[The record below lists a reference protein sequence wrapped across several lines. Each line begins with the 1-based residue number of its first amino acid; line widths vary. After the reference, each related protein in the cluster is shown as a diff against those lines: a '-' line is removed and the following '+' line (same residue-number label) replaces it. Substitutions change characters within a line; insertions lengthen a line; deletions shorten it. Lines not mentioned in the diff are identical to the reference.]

1 MKNKKIVQKAGSRF
15 LAMMLSVAMVVPG
28 TAFSGTG
35 LSNAIEVSA
44 ATINIKEDFN
54 DGTYEGYL
62 RTDSTEQQLSI
73 VDGGRSGKAL
83 QVSNRT
89 QSWHTYAYNVSAYA
103 GATANISVFMKTEDE
118 QIVCEVTGTGSDS
131 KDYYNWL
138 LNTDVKEGEWTA
150 LHGTV
155 TIPEGAKEL
164 YFSTGSGTADYLID
178 DVNIEIVE
186 AESSEGAV
194 SKDYTFDKLTQAA
207 VEEDTGAT
215 AAIGEDGKLSVTMTR
230 QYGQVFFRLPEE
242 LDGMIITGIS
252 LNVVGGS
259 TPAGLSPK
267 LLSEADFNTE
277 QRNGDVGVAYGNNT
291 LNATSDDLGKT
302 ARYVGIMTTSEATP
316 ATPITMKF
324 DSITINAKSAERVI
338 DAKKDIMAGFNGNF
352 ENTGYWNDVKWRD
365 ETKED
370 SLIAYCS
377 YSEKDPAPKKTLG
390 SKYMRAS
397 SISANTVSPNELE
410 DEAVVPTVQMNYKTG
425 ITADKAYEFT
435 YYARIADAAKVST
448 PKVSMSVLVH
458 DSDYKNQ
465 ESAQITYDE
474 SYELTDAW
482 QKVSGTMVIAENANE
497 LPESQIRFE
506 GSVGITFDIDNL
518 QIAEMRIPKVDMTI
532 PDLHEEVQKTGNGVE
547 YMGVALPV
555 SSLDNENTM
564 KLVEKHF
571 NSVTCENEMKP
582 ESILGSGEP
591 GVSTLDELESK
602 LNFESADKVA
612 QYFADYNEKN
622 PSEPIKMRGHVFVW
636 HSQTPTWWFR
646 EGFKSDGEYVSK
658 EKMNDR
664 IKWYIKTVGEH
675 FDNKFPE
682 LIYAWDVVNEQAS
695 DAGGIRMG
703 TDWAAIY
710 GGSTEYI
717 RKAFEYADQYLADD
731 TILFYNDYN
740 DCDPVKAETIRGF
753 LKEIRE
759 VLNKGGKGRKLGVG
773 MQGHYDMLT
782 PTYETIETAT
792 RKYAE
797 IADVVHI
804 TELDIKSSVGFDG
817 KDLETEF
824 TKEGHRYKDI
834 YEIVR
839 KINEE
844 HKNNPDSL
852 KGYVQN
858 ITIWGTHDP
867 VSWLKTS
874 NSVGGSADGKTPQY
888 PLLFDDYYG
897 AKPAYWAFVNASQLE
912 PLVRDVN
919 AMQTDKFEYAN
930 AIRFAAGTDDVI
942 IRPIWNADKLKVQ
955 VVVNDEKTAGSEIIL
970 YVDPANSK
978 GDKTKDF
985 VRESATGEKL
995 KDVDGGYKAEFEVP
1009 MTLNPL
1015 DKVSFDVVVKK
1026 DGNTYSYND
1035 TTNNQENSSKYYA
1048 VLSMKPFMAITK
1060 GSAIIDGDIAEW
1072 KDIPA
1077 SKLEVKSGSAL
1088 TTTAETKVSWDADNL
1103 YVMVDVTDDALDD
1116 TASDAYQQDSTE
1128 IFIDELNEKSGSF
1141 DDNDKQYRVSY
1152 KNLQTFNGTSCK
1164 AENIVSATKE
1174 KEDGK
1179 GYYIE
1184 TAIKWTALS
1193 PEAGKLIGLD
1203 VQINDAKDGS
1213 RRGTLNWYD
1222 ASGNGYQ
1229 NPSVYGTAVL
1239 VDGVITNQ
1247 DAVDAV
1253 NDLIKALGAD
1263 YTAKNKELLKEI
1275 DQKYAALSFADR
1287 AGVSGYLAAK
1297 KAFAAAEA
1305 GANNKAA
1312 SDVKELINAIG
1323 KVELAENSK
1332 ALIDAARKAYDA
1344 LTEDQKK
1351 LILAEELKVLTDA
1364 EEAYDALDAAAKAEA
1379 EKKAKEDAAKADAVK
1394 KAIAAIGKVD
1404 ASEDSKAKV
1413 EAARKAY
1420 AALTED
1426 QKKLVEA
1433 SQLKLLTE
1441 AEAAYQQAVEESK
1454 KTTEETK
1461 PEDATKYV
1469 AKFSAKSTSIQK
1481 RKSST
1486 NLAKDIAITAG
1497 DKIVKWETSN
1507 KKVVTVTNKGK
1518 ITGKKVGKATITVTT
1533 DKGAK
1538 ASITV
1543 YVKAKKVATKKVT
1556 VKNAKTDRVV
1566 KKVTLKKGKKLTL
1579 KVVTNPIT
1587 TPDKV
1592 TFKSSKKSVAAVTNK
1607 GVIKAKKKGKATITV
1622 KSGKKTVKVQITV
1635 K

>member
-1 MKNKKIVQKAGSRF
+1 MKNKKIVQKAGSKF

-28 TAFSGTG
+28 TAFVPAEYSG
-35 LSNAIEVSA
+35 AIEALA
-44 ATINIKEDFN
+44 ATIDIAEDFESG
-54 DGTYEGYL
+54 DPKGYVRGSGTLAVVEEGHA
-62 RTDSTEQQLSI
+62 
-73 VDGGRSGKAL
+73 GKAL
-83 QVSNRT
+83 QLSGRT
-89 QSWHTYAYNVSAYA
+89 QKWHTYAYDVSAYA
-103 GATANISVFMKTEDE
+103 GATANISVFMKTEDP

-138 LNTDVKEGEWTA
+138 LNTNVKGGEWTA
-150 LHGTV
+150 LSGTV

-164 YFSTGSGTADYLID
+164 YFSTGEGTGDYLID

-186 AESSEGAV
+186 AEASEGAV
-194 SKDYTFDKLTQAA
+194 SKDYTFDKLTLAA
-207 VEEDTGAT
+207 ADDEETGAT

-230 QYGQVFFRLPEE
+230 QYGQVFFHLPEE
-242 LDGMIITGIS
+242 LAGMIITGIR
-252 LNVVGGS
+252 LNVAEGS
-259 TPAGLSPK
+259 SQAGLSPK
-267 LLSEADFNTE
+267 LLSEADFNTD
-277 QRNGDVGVAYGNNT
+277 QRNGDVGVAYGSNT

-316 ATPITMKF
+316 ITMML
-324 DSITINAKSAERVI
+324 DSITINAKSTERVI

-397 SISANTVSPNELE
+397 SVSANTVSPNTVSPNGLE
-410 DEAVVPTVQMNYKTG
+410 GEAVVPTVQMNYKTG

-506 GSVGITFDIDNL
+506 GSAGITFDIDNL

-591 GVSTLDELESK
+591 GVKKLEDLK

-612 QYFADYNEKN
+612 QHFWDYNEKN
-622 PSEPIKMRGHVFVW
+622 PSKPIKMRGHVFVW

-646 EGFKSDGEYVSK
+646 EDFKSDGAYVSK
-658 EKMNDR
+658 EEMNKR
-664 IKWYIKTVGEH
+664 IDWYIKTVGEH
-675 FDNKFPE
+675 FDDKFPG

-717 RKAFEYADQYLADD
+717 LQAFKSADQYLAKD

-740 DCDPVKAETIRGF
+740 DCDPVKAATICGF
-753 LKEIRE
+753 LKEIRG
-759 VLNKGGKGRKLGVG
+759 VLKEGRKLGAG
-773 MQGHYDMLT
+773 MQGHHDMLT

-839 KINEE
+839 KINAE
-844 HKNNPDSL
+844 HKSDPKSL

-897 AKPAYWAFVNASQLE
+897 AKPAYWAFVDASQLE

-919 AMQTDKFEYAN
+919 AMQTDEFEYAN

-942 IRPIWNADKLKVQ
+942 IRPIWNAKQLKVQ
-955 VVVNDEKTAGSEIIL
+955 VVVKSKKTADSEIIL

-978 GDKTKDF
+978 GDKTDGF
-985 VRESATGEKL
+985 VRESATGENL
-995 KDVDGGYKAEFEVP
+995 KAIDGGYKAEFEVP

-1048 VLSMKPFMAITK
+1048 VLSMKPFMVITK

-1103 YVMVDVTDDALDD
+1103 YVMLDVTDDALDD

-1152 KNLQTFNGTSCK
+1152 KNRQTFNGTSCK

-1213 RRGTLNWYD
+1213 RLGTLNWYD

-1239 VDGVITNQ
+1239 ADGVITNQ

-1253 NDLIKALGAD
+1253 
-1263 YTAKNKELLKEI
+1263 
-1275 DQKYAALSFADR
+1275 
-1287 AGVSGYLAAK
+1287 
-1297 KAFAAAEA
+1297 
-1305 GANNKAA
+1305 
-1312 SDVKELINAIG
+1312 KELINAIG
-1323 KVELAENSK
+1323 KVELVENSK

-1364 EEAYDALDAAAKAEA
+1364 EATYDALDAAAKAEA

-1426 QKKLVEA
+1426 QKKLVDA

-1454 KTTEETK
+1454 KTTGETK

-1543 YVKAKKVATKKVT
+1543 YVKAKKVATTKVT

-1592 TFKSSKKSVAAVTNK
+1592 TFKSSKKSVATVTNK
-1607 GVIKAKKKGKATITV
+1607 GVITAKKKGKATITV
-1622 KSGKKTVKVQITV
+1622 KSGKKTAKVQITV

>member
-1 MKNKKIVQKAGSRF
+1 MKNKKIVQKAGSKF

-28 TAFSGTG
+28 TAFVPAEYSG
-35 LSNAIEVSA
+35 AIEALA
-44 ATINIKEDFN
+44 ATIDIAEDFESG
-54 DGTYEGYL
+54 DPKGYVRGSGTLAVVEEGHA
-62 RTDSTEQQLSI
+62 
-73 VDGGRSGKAL
+73 GKAL
-83 QVSNRT
+83 QLSGRT
-89 QSWHTYAYNVSAYA
+89 QKWHTYAYDVSAYA
-103 GATANISVFMKTEDE
+103 GATANISVFMKTEDP

-138 LNTDVKEGEWTA
+138 LNTNVKGGEWTA
-150 LHGTV
+150 LSGTV

-164 YFSTGSGTADYLID
+164 YFSTGEGTGDYLID

-186 AESSEGAV
+186 AEASEGAV
-194 SKDYTFDKLTQAA
+194 SKDYTFDKLTLAA
-207 VEEDTGAT
+207 ADDEETGAT

-230 QYGQVFFRLPEE
+230 QYGQVFFHLPEE
-242 LDGMIITGIS
+242 LAGMIITGIR
-252 LNVVGGS
+252 LNVAEGS
-259 TPAGLSPK
+259 SQAGLSPK
-267 LLSEADFNTE
+267 LLSEADFNTD
-277 QRNGDVGVAYGNNT
+277 QRNGDVGVAYGSNT

-316 ATPITMKF
+316 ATPITMMF

-352 ENTGYWNDVKWRD
+352 ENTGYWNDGEWRD
-365 ETKED
+365 ETKEN

-397 SISANTVSPNELE
+397 SVSANTVSPNELK

-425 ITADKAYEFT
+425 ITADKAYEFS
-435 YYARIADAAKVST
+435 YWVRISNKAEVADPAVDFKVTVHNTKEDYSWTDTTDAAIKYDDT
-448 PKVSMSVLVH
+448 YTL
-458 DSDYKNQ
+458 SD
-465 ESAQITYDE
+465 T
-474 SYELTDAW
+474 W
-482 QKVSGTMVIAENANE
+482 QKVSGTMVIAETQN
-497 LPESQIRFE
+497 PTTESGISFT
-506 GSVGITFDIDNL
+506 GTPGITFDIDNL

-591 GVSTLDELESK
+591 GVKKLEDLK

-612 QYFADYNEKN
+612 QHFWDYNEKN
-622 PSEPIKMRGHVFVW
+622 PSKPIKMRGHVFVW

-646 EGFKSDGEYVSK
+646 EDFKSDGAYVSK
-658 EKMNDR
+658 EEMNKR
-664 IKWYIKTVGEH
+664 IDWYIKTVGEH
-675 FDNKFPE
+675 FDDKFPG

-717 RKAFEYADQYLADD
+717 LQAFKSADQYLAKD

-740 DCDPVKAETIRGF
+740 DCDPVKAATICGF
-753 LKEIRE
+753 LKEIRG
-759 VLNKGGKGRKLGVG
+759 VLKEGRKLGAG
-773 MQGHYDMLT
+773 MQGHHDMLT

-839 KINEE
+839 KINAE
-844 HKNNPDSL
+844 HKSDPKSL

-897 AKPAYWAFVNASQLE
+897 AKPAYWAFVDALQLE
-912 PLVRDVN
+912 PLVHDVN
-919 AMQTDKFEYAN
+919 AMQTDEFEYAN

-955 VVVNDEKTAGSEIIL
+955 VVVKSKKTADSEIIL

-978 GDKTKDF
+978 GDKTDDF
-985 VRESATGEKL
+985 VRESATGENL
-995 KDVDGGYKAEFEVP
+995 KAVDGGYKAEFEVP

-1077 SKLEVKSGSAL
+1077 SKLEVKSSSAL

-1103 YVMVDVTDDALDD
+1103 YVMLDVTDDALDD

-1152 KNLQTFNGTSCK
+1152 KNRQTFNGTSCK

-1213 RRGTLNWYD
+1213 RLGTLNWYD

-1239 VDGVITNQ
+1239 ADGVITNQ

-1253 NDLIKALGAD
+1253 
-1263 YTAKNKELLKEI
+1263 
-1275 DQKYAALSFADR
+1275 
-1287 AGVSGYLAAK
+1287 
-1297 KAFAAAEA
+1297 
-1305 GANNKAA
+1305 
-1312 SDVKELINAIG
+1312 KELINAIG
-1323 KVELAENSK
+1323 KVELVENSK

-1364 EEAYDALDAAAKAEA
+1364 EATYDALDAAAKAEA

-1454 KTTEETK
+1454 KPTEETK
-1461 PEDATKYV
+1461 LEDATKYV

-1543 YVKAKKVATKKVT
+1543 YVKAKKVATTKVT

-1592 TFKSSKKSVAAVTNK
+1592 TFKSSKKSVATVTNK
-1607 GVIKAKKKGKATITV
+1607 GVITAKKKGKATITV
-1622 KSGKKTVKVQITV
+1622 KSGKKTAKVQITV

>member
-1 MKNKKIVQKAGSRF
+1 MKNKKIVQKAGSKF

-83 QVSNRT
+83 QVSKRGQN
-89 QSWHTYAYNVSAYA
+89 WHTYAYNVSAYA
-103 GATANISVFMKTEDE
+103 GATANISVFMKTEDP

-138 LNTDVKEGEWTA
+138 LNTNVKGGEWTA
-150 LHGTV
+150 LSGTV

-164 YFSTGSGTADYLID
+164 YFSTGEGTGDYLID

-186 AESSEGAV
+186 AEASEGAV
-194 SKDYTFDKLTQAA
+194 SKDYTFDKLTLAA
-207 VEEDTGAT
+207 ADDEETGAT

-230 QYGQVFFRLPEE
+230 QYGQVFFHLPEE
-242 LDGMIITGIS
+242 LAGMIITGIR
-252 LNVVGGS
+252 LNVAEGS
-259 TPAGLSPK
+259 SQAGLSPK
-267 LLSEADFNTE
+267 LLSEADFNTD
-277 QRNGDVGVAYGNNT
+277 QRNGDVGVAYGSNT

-316 ATPITMKF
+316 ATPITMMF

-352 ENTGYWNDVKWRD
+352 ENTGYWNDGEWRD
-365 ETKED
+365 ETKEN

-397 SISANTVSPNELE
+397 SVSANTVSPNELK

-425 ITADKAYEFT
+425 ITADKAYEFS
-435 YYARIADAAKVST
+435 YWVRISNKAEVADPAVDFKVTVHNTKEDYSWTDTTDAAIKYDDT
-448 PKVSMSVLVH
+448 YTL
-458 DSDYKNQ
+458 SD
-465 ESAQITYDE
+465 T
-474 SYELTDAW
+474 W
-482 QKVSGTMVIAENANE
+482 QKVSGTMVIAETQN
-497 LPESQIRFE
+497 PTTESGISFT
-506 GSVGITFDIDNL
+506 GTPGITFDIDNL

-591 GVSTLDELESK
+591 GVKKLEDLK

-612 QYFADYNEKN
+612 QHFWDYNEKN
-622 PSEPIKMRGHVFVW
+622 PSKPIKMRGHVFVW

-646 EGFKSDGEYVSK
+646 EDFKSDGAYVSK
-658 EKMNDR
+658 EEMNKR
-664 IKWYIKTVGEH
+664 IDWYIKTVGEH
-675 FDNKFPE
+675 FDDKFPG

-717 RKAFEYADQYLADD
+717 LRAFEAADQYLAKD

-740 DCDPVKAETIRGF
+740 DCDPVKAATICGF
-753 LKEIRE
+753 LKEIRG
-759 VLNKGGKGRKLGVG
+759 VLKEGRKLGAG
-773 MQGHYDMLT
+773 MQGHHDMLT

-839 KINEE
+839 KINAE
-844 HKNNPDSL
+844 HKSDPKSL

-897 AKPAYWAFVNASQLE
+897 AKPAYWAFVDASQLE

-919 AMQTDKFEYAN
+919 AMQTDEFEYAN

-942 IRPIWNADKLKVQ
+942 IRPIWNAKQLKVQ
-955 VVVNDEKTAGSEIIL
+955 VVVKSKKTADSEIIL

-978 GDKTKDF
+978 GDKTDDF
-985 VRESATGEKL
+985 VRESATGENL
-995 KDVDGGYKAEFEVP
+995 KAIDGGYKAEFEVP

-1103 YVMVDVTDDALDD
+1103 YVMLDVTDDALDD

-1239 VDGVITNQ
+1239 ADGVITNQ

-1253 NDLIKALGAD
+1253 
-1263 YTAKNKELLKEI
+1263 
-1275 DQKYAALSFADR
+1275 
-1287 AGVSGYLAAK
+1287 
-1297 KAFAAAEA
+1297 
-1305 GANNKAA
+1305 
-1312 SDVKELINAIG
+1312 KELINAIG
-1323 KVELAENSK
+1323 KVELVENSK

-1364 EEAYDALDAAAKAEA
+1364 EATYDALDAAAKAEA
-1379 EKKAKEDAAKADAVK
+1379 EKKEKEDAAKADAVK

-1433 SQLKLLTE
+1433 IQLKLLTE

-1454 KTTEETK
+1454 KTTGETK

-1486 NLAKDIAITAG
+1486 SLAKDIAITAG

-1543 YVKAKKVATKKVT
+1543 YVKAKKVATTKVT

-1592 TFKSSKKSVAAVTNK
+1592 TFKSSKKSVATVTNK
-1607 GVIKAKKKGKATITV
+1607 GVITAKKKGKATITV
-1622 KSGKKTVKVQITV
+1622 KSGKKTAKVQITV

>member
-28 TAFSGTG
+28 TAFVPAEYSG
-35 LSNAIEVSA
+35 AIEALA
-44 ATINIKEDFN
+44 ATIDIAEDFESSEPKGYVRGS
-54 DGTYEGYL
+54 GTLTFVEEGHA
-62 RTDSTEQQLSI
+62 
-73 VDGGRSGKAL
+73 GKAL
-83 QVSNRT
+83 QLSGRT
-89 QSWHTYAYNVSAYA
+89 QNWHTYAYNVSAYA
-103 GATANISVFMKTEDE
+103 GATANISVFMKTEDT
-118 QIVCEVTGTGSDS
+118 QIVCEVTGTGSDG

-138 LNTDVKEGEWTA
+138 LNKNVTKGEWTE
-150 LHGTV
+150 LSGTV

-186 AESSEGAV
+186 AEASEGAV
-194 SKDYTFDKLTQAA
+194 SKDYTFDKLTLAA
-207 VEEDTGAT
+207 ADDEETGAT

-242 LDGMIITGIS
+242 LAGMIITGIR
-252 LNVVGGS
+252 LNVAEGS
-259 TPAGLSPK
+259 SQAGLSPK
-267 LLSEADFNTE
+267 LLSEADFNTD
-277 QRNGDVGVAYGNNT
+277 QRNGDVGVAYGSNT

-302 ARYVGIMTTSEATP
+302 ARYVGIMTTSD

-352 ENTGYWNDVKWRD
+352 ENTGYWNDGEWRD

-377 YSEKDPAPKKTLG
+377 YSEKNPAPKKTLG

-397 SISANTVSPNELE
+397 SVSANTVSPNGLE
-410 DEAVVPTVQMNYKTG
+410 EEAVVPTVQMNYKTG

-474 SYELTDAW
+474 NYELTDAW

-506 GSVGITFDIDNL
+506 GSAGITFDIDNL

-591 GVSTLDELESK
+591 GVSTLEELESK

-612 QYFADYNEKN
+612 QHFADYNEKN

-646 EGFKSDGEYVSK
+646 EDFKSDGAYVSK
-658 EKMNDR
+658 EEMNKR
-664 IKWYIKTVGEH
+664 IDWYIEKVGKH
-675 FDNKFPE
+675 FDTKFPG

-717 RKAFEYADQYLADD
+717 LQAFESADKYLAKD

-740 DCDPVKAETIRGF
+740 DCDPVKAETICGF
-753 LKEIRE
+753 LKEIRG
-759 VLNKGGKGRKLGVG
+759 VLKEGRKLGAG
-773 MQGHYDMLT
+773 MQGHHDMLT

-844 HKNNPDSL
+844 HKKGSL
-852 KGYVQN
+852 TGYVQN

-942 IRPIWNADKLKVQ
+942 IRPIWNANQLKVQ
-955 VVVNDEKTAGSEIIL
+955 VVVKSEKTADSEIIL

-985 VRESATGEKL
+985 VRENATGEEL
-995 KDVDGGYKAEFEVP
+995 KNVDGGYKAEFEVP
-1009 MTLNPL
+1009 MTMNPL

-1213 RRGTLNWYD
+1213 RLGTLNWYD

-1239 VDGVITNQ
+1239 ADGVITNQ

-1253 NDLIKALGAD
+1253 NELIKALGAD

-1297 KAFAAAEA
+1297 KTFAAAEA

-1454 KTTEETK
+1454 KTNEETK

-1592 TFKSSKKSVAAVTNK
+1592 TFKSSKKSVATVTNK

-1622 KSGKKTVKVQITV
+1622 KSGKKTAKVQITV

>member
-1 MKNKKIVQKAGSRF
+1 M
-15 LAMMLSVAMVVPG
+15 
-28 TAFSGTG
+28 
-35 LSNAIEVSA
+35 
-44 ATINIKEDFN
+44 
-54 DGTYEGYL
+54 
-62 RTDSTEQQLSI
+62 
-73 VDGGRSGKAL
+73 
-83 QVSNRT
+83 
-89 QSWHTYAYNVSAYA
+89 
-103 GATANISVFMKTEDE
+103 
-118 QIVCEVTGTGSDS
+118 
-131 KDYYNWL
+131 
-138 LNTDVKEGEWTA
+138 
-150 LHGTV
+150 
-155 TIPEGAKEL
+155 
-164 YFSTGSGTADYLID
+164 
-178 DVNIEIVE
+178 
-186 AESSEGAV
+186 
-194 SKDYTFDKLTQAA
+194 
-207 VEEDTGAT
+207 
-215 AAIGEDGKLSVTMTR
+215 
-230 QYGQVFFRLPEE
+230 
-242 LDGMIITGIS
+242 
-252 LNVVGGS
+252 
-259 TPAGLSPK
+259 
-267 LLSEADFNTE
+267 
-277 QRNGDVGVAYGNNT
+277 AYGSNT

-316 ATPITMKF
+316 ATPITMTF

-397 SISANTVSPNELE
+397 SVSANTVSPNTVSPNGLE
-410 DEAVVPTVQMNYKTG
+410 GEAVVPTVQMNYKTG

-506 GSVGITFDIDNL
+506 GSAGITFDIDNL

-591 GVSTLDELESK
+591 GVSTLEELESK

-612 QYFADYNEKN
+612 RHFAEYNKNN

-646 EGFKSDGEYVSK
+646 EDFKSDGAYVSK
-658 EKMNDR
+658 EEMNKR
-664 IKWYIKTVGEH
+664 IDWYIEKVGKH
-675 FDNKFPE
+675 FDTEFPG

-717 RKAFEYADQYLADD
+717 LQAFKSADQYLAKD

-740 DCDPVKAETIRGF
+740 DCDPVKAATICRF

-759 VLNKGGKGRKLGVG
+759 VLTEGRKLGAG
-773 MQGHYDMLT
+773 MQGHHDMLT

-844 HKNNPDSL
+844 HKKGSL

-942 IRPIWNADKLKVQ
+942 IRPIWNANELKVQ
-955 VVVNDEKTAGSEIIL
+955 VVVKSNKKPADSEIIL

-978 GDKTKDF
+978 GDKTGDF
-985 VRESATGEKL
+985 VRKNATGEEL

-1009 MTLNPL
+1009 MTMNPL

-1174 KEDGK
+1174 KEDEK

-1213 RRGTLNWYD
+1213 RLGTLNWYD

-1239 VDGVITNQ
+1239 ADGDIKNQ
-1247 DAVDAV
+1247 DAVNAV
-1253 NDLIKALGAD
+1253 NELIKALGAD
-1263 YTAKNKELLKEI
+1263 YTAENKELLKEI

-1297 KAFAAAEA
+1297 KTFAAAEA

-1454 KTTEETK
+1454 KTNEETK

-1497 DKIVKWETSN
+1497 DKIVKWKTSN

-1566 KKVTLKKGKKLTL
+1566 KKATLKKGKKLTL

-1592 TFKSSKKSVAAVTNK
+1592 TFKSSKKSVATVTNK
-1607 GVIKAKKKGKATITV
+1607 GVIKAKKKGKATIIV
-1622 KSGKKTVKVQITV
+1622 KSGKKTAKVQITV

>member
-54 DGTYEGYL
+54 DGTYEGHL

-83 QVSNRT
+83 QVSKRT
-89 QSWHTYAYNVSAYA
+89 QNWHTYAYNVSAYA
-103 GATANISVFMKTEDE
+103 GATANISVFMKTEDT
-118 QIVCEVTGTGSDS
+118 QIVCEVTGTGSDG

-138 LNTDVKEGEWTA
+138 LNKNVTKGEWTE
-150 LHGTV
+150 LSGTV
-155 TIPEGAKEL
+155 TMPEGAKEL

-186 AESSEGAV
+186 AEASEGAV
-194 SKDYTFDKLTQAA
+194 SKDYTFDKLTLAA
-207 VEEDTGAT
+207 ADDEETGAT

-242 LDGMIITGIS
+242 LAGMIITGIR
-252 LNVVGGS
+252 LNVAEGS
-259 TPAGLSPK
+259 SQAGLSPK
-267 LLSEADFNTE
+267 LLSEADFNTD
-277 QRNGDVGVAYGNNT
+277 QRNGDVGVAYGSNT

-302 ARYVGIMTTSEATP
+302 ARYVGIMTTSD

-352 ENTGYWNDVKWRD
+352 ENTGYWNDGEWRD

-397 SISANTVSPNELE
+397 SVSANTVSPNELE
-410 DEAVVPTVQMNYKTG
+410 DEAVVPTVQMNYETG

-482 QKVSGTMVIAENANE
+482 QKISGTMVIAENANE

-506 GSVGITFDIDNL
+506 GSAGITFDIDNL

-612 QYFADYNEKN
+612 QHFADYNDKN

-646 EGFKSDGEYVSK
+646 EGFKSDGAYVSK
-658 EKMNDR
+658 EEMNKR
-664 IKWYIKTVGEH
+664 IDWYIEKVGKH
-675 FDNKFPE
+675 FDTKFPG

-717 RKAFEYADQYLADD
+717 LQAFKSADQHLAKD

-740 DCDPVKAETIRGF
+740 DCDPVKAATICRF
-753 LKEIRE
+753 LKEIRG
-759 VLNKGGKGRKLGVG
+759 VLTEGRKLGAG
-773 MQGHYDMLT
+773 MQGHHDMLT

-844 HKNNPDSL
+844 HKKGSL

-942 IRPIWNADKLKVQ
+942 IRPIWNANELKVQ
-955 VVVNDEKTAGSEIIL
+955 VVVKSKKTADSEIIL

-985 VRESATGEKL
+985 VRKNATGEEL
-995 KDVDGGYKAEFEVP
+995 KAVDGGYKAEFEVP
-1009 MTLNPL
+1009 MTMNPL

-1048 VLSMKPFMAITK
+1048 ILSMKPFMAITK

-1184 TAIKWTALS
+1184 AAIKWTALS
-1193 PEAGKLIGLD
+1193 PKAGKLIGLD

-1213 RRGTLNWYD
+1213 RLGTLNWYD

-1239 VDGVITNQ
+1239 ADGVITNQ
-1247 DAVDAV
+1247 DAVNKV
-1253 NDLIKALGAD
+1253 NELIKALGAD

-1297 KAFAAAEA
+1297 KTFAAAEA

-1441 AEAAYQQAVEESK
+1441 AEAAYQQAVKESK
-1454 KTTEETK
+1454 KPTGETK
-1461 PEDATKYV
+1461 PEDATKYI

-1543 YVKAKKVATKKVT
+1543 YVKAKKVATTKVT

-1566 KKVTLKKGKKLTL
+1566 KKATLKKGKKLTL

-1592 TFKSSKKSVAAVTNK
+1592 TFKSSKKSVVTVTNK
-1607 GVIKAKKKGKATITV
+1607 GVITAKKKGKATITV
-1622 KSGKKTVKVQITV
+1622 KSGKKTAKVQITV

>member
-1 MKNKKIVQKAGSRF
+1 MKNKKIVQKAGSKF

-83 QVSNRT
+83 QVSKRGQN
-89 QSWHTYAYNVSAYA
+89 WHTYAYNVSAYA
-103 GATANISVFMKTEDE
+103 GATANISVFMKTEDP
-118 QIVCEVTGTGSDS
+118 QIVCEATDGKV
-131 KDYYNWL
+131 YPWL
-138 LNTDVKEGEWTA
+138 LIKNVTPGEWTE
-150 LHGTV
+150 LSGTV

-164 YFSTGSGTADYLID
+164 YFSTGEGTGDYLID

-194 SKDYTFDKLTQAA
+194 SKKDYTFDKLTRAA
-207 VEEDTGAT
+207 ADEDTGAT
-215 AAIGEDGKLSVTMTR
+215 ATIGEDGKLSVTMTR

-242 LDGMIITGIS
+242 LDGMIITGIR
-252 LNVVGGS
+252 LNVAEGS
-259 TPAGLSPK
+259 SQAGLSPK

-277 QRNGDVGVAYGNNT
+277 QRNGDVGVAYGTNT

-352 ENTGYWNDVKWRD
+352 ENTGYWNDGEWRD
-365 ETKED
+365 ETKKD

-397 SISANTVSPNELE
+397 SVSANTVSPNELKG
-410 DEAVVPTVQMNYKTG
+410 EAVVPTVQMNYKTG
-425 ITADKAYEFT
+425 ITADKAYEFSYWVRISNKAEVADPAVDFKVTVHNTKEDNSWTDTTDAVIKYDDT
-435 YYARIADAAKVST
+435 YTLS
-448 PKVSMSVLVH
+448 
-458 DSDYKNQ
+458 
-465 ESAQITYDE
+465 
-474 SYELTDAW
+474 DAW
-482 QKVSGTMVIAENANE
+482 QKVSGTMVIAETQN
-497 LPESQIRFE
+497 PTTESGISFT
-506 GSVGITFDIDNL
+506 GTPGITFDIDNL
-518 QIAEMRIPKVDMTI
+518 QIAEMRIPKVDITI

-591 GVSTLDELESK
+591 GVSDLKELESK

-612 QYFADYNEKN
+612 QHFWDYNKNN
-622 PSEPIKMRGHVFVW
+622 PSKPPIKMRGHVFVW

-646 EGFKSDGEYVSK
+646 EDFKSDGAYVSK
-658 EKMNDR
+658 EEMNKR
-664 IKWYIKTVGEH
+664 IKWYIKEVGEH
-675 FDNKFPE
+675 FDKKFPG

-717 RKAFEYADQYLADD
+717 LKAFEYADQYLAKD

-740 DCDPVKAETIRGF
+740 DCDPVKAKTIRGF
-753 LKEIRE
+753 LKEIRG
-759 VLNKGGKGRKLGVG
+759 VLKEGRKLGVG

-792 RKYAE
+792 REYAK

-824 TKEGHRYKDI
+824 AKEGHRYKDI

-844 HKNNPDSL
+844 HKSDPDSL

-897 AKPAYWAFVNASQLE
+897 AKPAYWAFVDASQLE

-942 IRPIWNADKLKVQ
+942 IRPIWNANELKVQ
-955 VVVNDEKTAGSEIIL
+955 VVVKSKKTADSEIIL

-985 VRESATGEKL
+985 VRESATGENL
-995 KDVDGGYKAEFEVP
+995 KDVDGGYKAEFTVP
-1009 MTLNPL
+1009 MNMKPL

-1035 TTNNQENSSKYYA
+1035 MTNNQENSSKYYA

-1103 YVMVDVTDDALDD
+1103 YVMVDVTDDALDA

-1152 KNLQTFNGTSCK
+1152 KNLRTFNGTSCK
-1164 AENIVSATKE
+1164 AENIKSATKE

-1239 VDGVITNQ
+1239 ADGVITNQ

-1253 NDLIKALGAD
+1253 
-1263 YTAKNKELLKEI
+1263 
-1275 DQKYAALSFADR
+1275 
-1287 AGVSGYLAAK
+1287 
-1297 KAFAAAEA
+1297 
-1305 GANNKAA
+1305 
-1312 SDVKELINAIG
+1312 KELINAIG
-1323 KVELAENSK
+1323 KVELVENSK

-1364 EEAYDALDAAAKAEA
+1364 EATYDALDAAAKAEA

-1426 QKKLVEA
+1426 QKKLVDA

-1543 YVKAKKVATKKVT
+1543 YVKAKKVATTKVT

-1592 TFKSSKKSVAAVTNK
+1592 TFKSSKKSVATVTNK
-1607 GVIKAKKKGKATITV
+1607 GVITAKKKGKATITV
-1622 KSGKKTVKVQITV
+1622 KSGKKTAKVQITV

>member
-1 MKNKKIVQKAGSRF
+1 MKNKKIVQKAGSKF

-28 TAFSGTG
+28 TAFVPAEYSG
-35 LSNAIEVSA
+35 AIEALA
-44 ATINIKEDFN
+44 ATIDIAEDFESGEPKGYVRGS
-54 DGTYEGYL
+54 GTTLTVVEEGHA
-62 RTDSTEQQLSI
+62 
-73 VDGGRSGKAL
+73 GKAL
-83 QVSNRT
+83 QLSGRT
-89 QSWHTYAYNVSAYA
+89 QSWHTYAYDVSAYA
-103 GATANISVFMKTEDE
+103 GATANISVFMKTEDK
-118 QIVCEVTGTGSDS
+118 QIVCEVTDG

-138 LNTDVKEGEWTA
+138 LNTNVTAGEWTE
-150 LHGTV
+150 LSGTV

-164 YFSTGSGTADYLID
+164 YFSTGGGTGDYLID

-186 AESSEGAV
+186 AEASEGAV

-207 VEEDTGAT
+207 ADEKTGAT

-230 QYGQVFFRLPEE
+230 QYGQVFFRLPKE
-242 LDGMIITGIS
+242 LDGMIITGIK
-252 LNVVGGS
+252 LNVAEGS
-259 TPAGLSPK
+259 SQAGLSPK

-277 QRNGDVGVAYGNNT
+277 QRNGDVGVAYGTNT
-291 LNATSDDLGKT
+291 LNAKSDDLGKT
-302 ARYVGIMTTSEATP
+302 ARYVGIMTNSE

-338 DAKKDIMAGFNGNF
+338 DPKKDIMSGFNGNF
-352 ENTGYWNDVKWRD
+352 ETDNAWWSNESWGKENISYVEYTEEDKAPKSDCSNKFVRVSSVSDNSVSPNSTGSTPVVQMNGKTDITSDKGYEFSYWVRISNKAEVADPAVDFKVTVHN
-365 ETKED
+365 TKED
-370 SLIAYCS
+370 NSWTDTTDAVIKYDDT
-377 YSEKDPAPKKTLG
+377 YTL
-390 SKYMRAS
+390 S
-397 SISANTVSPNELE
+397 
-410 DEAVVPTVQMNYKTG
+410 
-425 ITADKAYEFT
+425 
-435 YYARIADAAKVST
+435 
-448 PKVSMSVLVH
+448 
-458 DSDYKNQ
+458 
-465 ESAQITYDE
+465 
-474 SYELTDAW
+474 DAW
-482 QKVSGTMVIAENANE
+482 QKVSGTMVIAETQN
-497 LPESQIRFE
+497 PTTESGISFT
-506 GSVGITFDIDNL
+506 GTPGITFDIDNL

-555 SSLDNENTM
+555 SSLDNKNTM

-591 GVSTLDELESK
+591 GVSDLKELESK

-612 QYFADYNEKN
+612 QHFWDYNKNN
-622 PSEPIKMRGHVFVW
+622 PSKPPIKMRGHVFVW

-646 EGFKSDGEYVSK
+646 ENFKSDGAYVSK
-658 EKMNDR
+658 EEMNKR
-664 IKWYIKTVGEH
+664 IKWYIKEVGEH
-675 FDNKFPE
+675 FDKKFPG

-717 RKAFEYADQYLADD
+717 LKAFEYADQYLAKD

-740 DCDPVKAETIRGF
+740 DCDPVKAKTIRGF
-753 LKEIRE
+753 LNEIRE

-792 RKYAE
+792 REYAK

-839 KINEE
+839 KINAE
-844 HKNNPDSL
+844 HKKGSL

-897 AKPAYWAFVNASQLE
+897 AKPAYWAFVKASQLE

-955 VVVNDEKTAGSEIIL
+955 VVVNAEKTADSEIIL

-978 GDKTKDF
+978 EDKTKDF
-985 VRESATGEKL
+985 VREIATGENL
-995 KDVDGGYKAEFEVP
+995 KAVDGGYKAEFEVP

-1026 DGNTYSYND
+1026 GGNTYSYND

-1077 SKLEVKSGSAL
+1077 SKLEVKSSSAL

-1103 YVMVDVTDDALDD
+1103 YVMLDVTDDALDD

-1141 DDNDKQYRVSY
+1141 DDNDKQYRISY
-1152 KNLQTFNGTSCK
+1152 KNLRTFNGTSCK

-1203 VQINDAKDGS
+1203 IQINDAKDGS
-1213 RRGTLNWYD
+1213 RLGTLNWYD

-1239 VDGVITNQ
+1239 ADGVITNQ

-1253 NDLIKALGAD
+1253 
-1263 YTAKNKELLKEI
+1263 
-1275 DQKYAALSFADR
+1275 
-1287 AGVSGYLAAK
+1287 
-1297 KAFAAAEA
+1297 
-1305 GANNKAA
+1305 
-1312 SDVKELINAIG
+1312 KELINAIG
-1323 KVELAENSK
+1323 KVELVENSK

-1364 EEAYDALDAAAKAEA
+1364 EATYDALDAAAKAEA

-1454 KTTEETK
+1454 KPTEETK

-1543 YVKAKKVATKKVT
+1543 YVKAKKVATTKVT

-1592 TFKSSKKSVAAVTNK
+1592 TFKSSKKSVATVTNK
-1607 GVIKAKKKGKATITV
+1607 GVITAKKKGKATITV
-1622 KSGKKTVKVQITV
+1622 KSGKKTAKVQITV

>member
-28 TAFSGTG
+28 TAFVPAEYSG
-35 LSNAIEVSA
+35 AIEALA
-44 ATINIKEDFN
+44 ATIDIAEDFESSEPKGYVRGS
-54 DGTYEGYL
+54 GTLTFVEEGHA
-62 RTDSTEQQLSI
+62 
-73 VDGGRSGKAL
+73 GKAL
-83 QVSNRT
+83 QLSGRT
-89 QSWHTYAYNVSAYA
+89 QNWHTYAYNVSAYA

-118 QIVCEVTGTGSDS
+118 QIVCEVTGTGSDG

-138 LNTDVKEGEWTA
+138 LNKNVTKGEWTE
-150 LHGTV
+150 LSGTV

-186 AESSEGAV
+186 AEASEGAV
-194 SKDYTFDKLTQAA
+194 SKDYTFDKLTLAA
-207 VEEDTGAT
+207 ADDEETGAT

-242 LDGMIITGIS
+242 LAGMIITGIR
-252 LNVVGGS
+252 LNVAEGS
-259 TPAGLSPK
+259 SQAGLSPK
-267 LLSEADFNTE
+267 LLSEADFNTD
-277 QRNGDVGVAYGNNT
+277 QRNGDVGVAYGSNT

-302 ARYVGIMTTSEATP
+302 ARYVGIMTTSD

-352 ENTGYWNDVKWRD
+352 ENTGYWNDGEWRD

-377 YSEKDPAPKKTLG
+377 YSEKNPAPKKTLG

-397 SISANTVSPNELE
+397 SVSANTVSPNGLE
-410 DEAVVPTVQMNYKTG
+410 EEAVVPTVQMNYKTG

-474 SYELTDAW
+474 NYELTDAW

-506 GSVGITFDIDNL
+506 GSAGITFDIDNL

-591 GVSTLDELESK
+591 GVSTLEELESK

-612 QYFADYNEKN
+612 QHFADYNEKN

-646 EGFKSDGEYVSK
+646 EDFKSDGAYVSK
-658 EKMNDR
+658 EEMNKR
-664 IKWYIKTVGEH
+664 IDWYIEKVGKH
-675 FDNKFPE
+675 FDTKFPG

-717 RKAFEYADQYLADD
+717 LQAFKSADQYLAKD

-740 DCDPVKAETIRGF
+740 DCDPVKAETICGF
-753 LKEIRE
+753 LKEIRG
-759 VLNKGGKGRKLGVG
+759 VLKEGRKLGAG
-773 MQGHYDMLT
+773 MQGHHDMLT

-844 HKNNPDSL
+844 HKKGSL
-852 KGYVQN
+852 TGYVQN

-942 IRPIWNADKLKVQ
+942 IRPIWNANQLKVQ
-955 VVVNDEKTAGSEIIL
+955 VVVKSEKTADSEIIL

-985 VRESATGEKL
+985 VRENATGEEL
-995 KDVDGGYKAEFEVP
+995 KNVDGGYKAEFEVP
-1009 MTLNPL
+1009 MTMNPL

-1213 RRGTLNWYD
+1213 RLGTLNWYD

-1239 VDGVITNQ
+1239 ADGVITNQ

-1253 NDLIKALGAD
+1253 NELIKALGAD

-1297 KAFAAAEA
+1297 KTFAAAEA

-1454 KTTEETK
+1454 KTNEETK

-1592 TFKSSKKSVAAVTNK
+1592 TFKSSKKSVATVTNK

-1622 KSGKKTVKVQITV
+1622 KSGKKTAKVQITV

>member
-1 MKNKKIVQKAGSRF
+1 MKNKKIVQKAGSKF

-83 QVSNRT
+83 QVSKRGQN
-89 QSWHTYAYNVSAYA
+89 WHTYAYNVSAYA
-103 GATANISVFMKTEDE
+103 GATANISVFMKTEDP

-138 LNTDVKEGEWTA
+138 LNTNVKGGEWTA
-150 LHGTV
+150 LSGTV

-164 YFSTGSGTADYLID
+164 YFSTGEGTGDYLID

-186 AESSEGAV
+186 AEASEGAV
-194 SKDYTFDKLTQAA
+194 SKDYTFDKLTLAA
-207 VEEDTGAT
+207 ADDEETGAT

-230 QYGQVFFRLPEE
+230 QYGQVFFHLPEE
-242 LDGMIITGIS
+242 LAGMIITGIR
-252 LNVVGGS
+252 LNVAEGS
-259 TPAGLSPK
+259 SQAGLSPK
-267 LLSEADFNTE
+267 LLSEADFNTD
-277 QRNGDVGVAYGNNT
+277 QRNGDVGVAYGSNT

-316 ATPITMKF
+316 ATPITMMF

-352 ENTGYWNDVKWRD
+352 ENTGYWNDGEWRD
-365 ETKED
+365 ETKEN

-397 SISANTVSPNELE
+397 SVSANTVSPNELK

-425 ITADKAYEFT
+425 ITADKAYEFS
-435 YYARIADAAKVST
+435 YWVRISNKAEVADPAVDFKVTVHNTKEDYSWTDTTDAAIKYDDT
-448 PKVSMSVLVH
+448 YTL
-458 DSDYKNQ
+458 SD
-465 ESAQITYDE
+465 T
-474 SYELTDAW
+474 W
-482 QKVSGTMVIAENANE
+482 QKVSGTMVIAETQN
-497 LPESQIRFE
+497 PTTESGISFT
-506 GSVGITFDIDNL
+506 GTPGITFDIDNL

-591 GVSTLDELESK
+591 GVKKLEDLK

-612 QYFADYNEKN
+612 QHFWDYNEKN
-622 PSEPIKMRGHVFVW
+622 PSKPIKMRGHVFVW

-646 EGFKSDGEYVSK
+646 EDFKSDGAYVSK
-658 EKMNDR
+658 EEMNKR
-664 IKWYIKTVGEH
+664 IDWYIKTVGEH
-675 FDNKFPE
+675 FDDKFPG

-717 RKAFEYADQYLADD
+717 LRAFEAADQYLAKD

-740 DCDPVKAETIRGF
+740 DCDPVKAATICGF
-753 LKEIRE
+753 LKEIRG
-759 VLNKGGKGRKLGVG
+759 VLKEGRKLGAG
-773 MQGHYDMLT
+773 MQGHHDMLT

-839 KINEE
+839 KINAE
-844 HKNNPDSL
+844 HKSDPKSL

-897 AKPAYWAFVNASQLE
+897 AKPAYWAFVDASQLE

-919 AMQTDKFEYAN
+919 AMQTDEFEYAN

-942 IRPIWNADKLKVQ
+942 IRPIWNAKQLKVQ
-955 VVVNDEKTAGSEIIL
+955 VVVKSKKTADSEIIL

-978 GDKTKDF
+978 GDKTDDF
-985 VRESATGEKL
+985 VRESATGENL
-995 KDVDGGYKAEFEVP
+995 KAIDGGYKAEFEVP

-1103 YVMVDVTDDALDD
+1103 YVMLDVTDDALDD

-1239 VDGVITNQ
+1239 ADGVITNQ

-1253 NDLIKALGAD
+1253 
-1263 YTAKNKELLKEI
+1263 
-1275 DQKYAALSFADR
+1275 
-1287 AGVSGYLAAK
+1287 
-1297 KAFAAAEA
+1297 
-1305 GANNKAA
+1305 
-1312 SDVKELINAIG
+1312 KELINAIG
-1323 KVELAENSK
+1323 KVELVENSK

-1364 EEAYDALDAAAKAEA
+1364 EATYDALDAAAKAEA
-1379 EKKAKEDAAKADAVK
+1379 EKKEKEDAAKADAVK

-1454 KTTEETK
+1454 KTTGETK

-1486 NLAKDIAITAG
+1486 SLAKDIAITAG

-1543 YVKAKKVATKKVT
+1543 YVKAKKVATTKVT

-1566 KKVTLKKGKKLTL
+1566 KKATLKKGKKLTL

-1592 TFKSSKKSVAAVTNK
+1592 TFKSSKKSVATVTNK
-1607 GVIKAKKKGKATITV
+1607 GVITAKKKGKATITV
-1622 KSGKKTVKVQITV
+1622 KSGKKTAKVQITV

>member
-1 MKNKKIVQKAGSRF
+1 MKNKKIVQKAGSKF

-62 RTDSTEQQLSI
+62 RTDSTDSTEQQLSI

-83 QVSNRT
+83 QVSKRGQN
-89 QSWHTYAYNVSAYA
+89 WHTYAYNVSAYA
-103 GATANISVFMKTEDE
+103 GATANISVFMKTEDK

-138 LNTDVKEGEWTA
+138 FNKNVTAGEWTE
-150 LHGTV
+150 LSGTV

-164 YFSTGSGTADYLID
+164 YFSTGEGTGDYLID

-194 SKDYTFDKLTQAA
+194 SKKDYTFDKLTRAA
-207 VEEDTGAT
+207 ADEDTGAT
-215 AAIGEDGKLSVTMTR
+215 AKIGEDGKLSVTMTR

-242 LDGMIITGIS
+242 LDGMIITGIR
-252 LNVVGGS
+252 LNVAEGS
-259 TPAGLSPK
+259 SQAGLSPK

-277 QRNGDVGVAYGNNT
+277 QRNGDVGVAYGTNT

-352 ENTGYWNDVKWRD
+352 ENTGYWNDGEWRD
-365 ETKED
+365 ETKKD

-397 SISANTVSPNELE
+397 SVSANTVSPNELKG
-410 DEAVVPTVQMNYKTG
+410 EAVVPTVQMNYKTG
-425 ITADKAYEFT
+425 ITADKAYEFSYWVRISNKAEVANPAVDFKVTVHNTKEDNSWTDTTDAVIKYDDT
-435 YYARIADAAKVST
+435 YTLS
-448 PKVSMSVLVH
+448 
-458 DSDYKNQ
+458 
-465 ESAQITYDE
+465 
-474 SYELTDAW
+474 DAW
-482 QKVSGTMVIAENANE
+482 QKVSGTMVIAETQN
-497 LPESQIRFE
+497 PTTESGISFT
-506 GSVGITFDIDNL
+506 GTPGITFDIDNL
-518 QIAEMRIPKVDMTI
+518 QIAEMRIPKVDITI

-555 SSLDNENTM
+555 SSLDNKNTM

-591 GVSTLDELESK
+591 GVSDLKELESK

-612 QYFADYNEKN
+612 QHFWDYNKNN
-622 PSEPIKMRGHVFVW
+622 PSKPPIKMRGHVFVW

-646 EGFKSDGEYVSK
+646 EDFKSDGAYVSK
-658 EKMNDR
+658 EEMNKR
-664 IKWYIKTVGEH
+664 IDWYIKTVGEH
-675 FDNKFPE
+675 FDTKFPG

-717 RKAFEYADQYLADD
+717 TQAFKSADQYLAKD

-740 DCDPVKAETIRGF
+740 DCDPVKAATIRGF
-753 LKEIRE
+753 LKEIRG
-759 VLNKGGKGRKLGVG
+759 VLKEGRKLGAG
-773 MQGHYDMLT
+773 MQGHHDMLT

-792 RKYAE
+792 REYAK

-824 TKEGHRYKDI
+824 AKEGHRYKDI

-844 HKNNPDSL
+844 HKSDPDSL

-897 AKPAYWAFVNASQLE
+897 AKPAYWAFVDALQLE
-912 PLVRDVN
+912 PLVHDVN
-919 AMQTDKFEYAN
+919 AMQTDEFEYAN

-955 VVVNDEKTAGSEIIL
+955 VVVKSKKTADSEIIL

-978 GDKTKDF
+978 GDKTDDF
-985 VRESATGEKL
+985 VRESATGENL
-995 KDVDGGYKAEFEVP
+995 KAVDGGYKAEFEVP

-1048 VLSMKPFMAITK
+1048 VLSMKPFMVITK

-1077 SKLEVKSGSAL
+1077 SKLEVKSSSAL

-1103 YVMVDVTDDALDD
+1103 YVMLDVTDDALDA

-1184 TAIKWTALS
+1184 AAIKWTALS

-1213 RRGTLNWYD
+1213 RLGTLNWYD

-1239 VDGVITNQ
+1239 ADGVITNQ

-1253 NDLIKALGAD
+1253 
-1263 YTAKNKELLKEI
+1263 
-1275 DQKYAALSFADR
+1275 
-1287 AGVSGYLAAK
+1287 
-1297 KAFAAAEA
+1297 
-1305 GANNKAA
+1305 
-1312 SDVKELINAIG
+1312 KELINAIG
-1323 KVELAENSK
+1323 KVELVENSK

-1364 EEAYDALDAAAKAEA
+1364 EATYDALDAAAKAEA

-1454 KTTEETK
+1454 KPTGETK

-1543 YVKAKKVATKKVT
+1543 YVKAKKVATTKVT

-1592 TFKSSKKSVAAVTNK
+1592 TFKSSKKSVATVTNK
-1607 GVIKAKKKGKATITV
+1607 GVITAKKKGKATITV
-1622 KSGKKTVKVQITV
+1622 KSGKKTAKVQITV

>member
-1 MKNKKIVQKAGSRF
+1 MKNKKIVQKAGSKF

-54 DGTYEGYL
+54 DGTYEGHL
-62 RTDSTEQQLSI
+62 RTDSTHSTEQQLSI

-89 QSWHTYAYNVSAYA
+89 QNWHTYAYDVSAYA
-103 GATANISVFMKTEDE
+103 GATANISVFMKTEDP

-138 LNTDVKEGEWTA
+138 FSKNVTKGEWTE
-150 LHGTV
+150 LSDTV

-164 YFSTGSGTADYLID
+164 YFSTGGGTGDYLID

-194 SKDYTFDKLTQAA
+194 SEDYTFDKLTRAA
-207 VEEDTGAT
+207 EEEDTGAT
-215 AAIGEDGKLSVTMTR
+215 AKIGEDGKLSVTMTR
-230 QYGQVFFRLPEE
+230 QYGQVFFRLPKE
-242 LDGMIITGIS
+242 LDGMIITGIK
-252 LNVVGGS
+252 LNVAEGS
-259 TPAGLSPK
+259 SQAGLSPK

-277 QRNGDVGVAYGNNT
+277 QRNGDVGVAYGTNT

-338 DAKKDIMAGFNGNF
+338 DPKKDIMSGFNGNF
-352 ENTGYWNDVKWRD
+352 ETDNAWWSNESWG
-365 ETKED
+365 KEN
-370 SLIAYCS
+370 IS
-377 YSEKDPAPKKTLG
+377 YVEYTEDDKAPKSDCSNKFV
-390 SKYMRAS
+390 RVS
-397 SISANTVSPNELE
+397 SVSDNSVSPNSTGSTP
-410 DEAVVPTVQMNYKTG
+410 VVQMNGKTG
-425 ITADKAYEFT
+425 ITSDKAYEFS
-435 YYARIADAAKVST
+435 YWVRISNKAEVADPAVDFKVTVHNTKEDYSWTDTTDAAIKYDDT
-448 PKVSMSVLVH
+448 YTL
-458 DSDYKNQ
+458 SD
-465 ESAQITYDE
+465 T
-474 SYELTDAW
+474 W
-482 QKVSGTMVIAENANE
+482 QKVSGTMVIAETQN
-497 LPESQIRFE
+497 PTTESGISFT
-506 GSVGITFDIDNL
+506 GTPGITFDIDNL

-532 PDLHEEVQKTGNGVE
+532 ADLHEEVQKTGNGVE

-591 GVSTLDELESK
+591 GVKKPEDLK
-602 LNFESADKVA
+602 LNFDSADRVA
-612 QYFADYNEKN
+612 QHFADYNEKN

-646 EGFKSDGEYVSK
+646 EDFKSDGAYVSK
-658 EKMNDR
+658 EEMNKR
-664 IKWYIKTVGEH
+664 IDWYIKTVGEH
-675 FDNKFPE
+675 FDNKFPG

-717 RKAFEYADQYLADD
+717 TQAFKSADQYLAKD

-753 LKEIRE
+753 LKEIRG
-759 VLNKGGKGRKLGVG
+759 VLKEGRKLGAG
-773 MQGHYDMLT
+773 MQGHHDMLT

-839 KINEE
+839 KINAE
-844 HKNNPDSL
+844 HKSDPDSL

-919 AMQTDKFEYAN
+919 AMQTDEFEYAN

-955 VVVNDEKTAGSEIIL
+955 VVVKSKKTADSEIIL

-978 GDKTKDF
+978 GDKTDGF
-985 VRESATGEKL
+985 VRESATGENL
-995 KDVDGGYKAEFEVP
+995 KAIDGGYKAEFEVP

-1048 VLSMKPFMAITK
+1048 VLSMKPFMVITK

-1077 SKLEVKSGSAL
+1077 SKLEVKSSSAL

-1103 YVMVDVTDDALDD
+1103 YVMLDVTDDALDA

-1152 KNLQTFNGTSCK
+1152 KNLRTFNGTSCK
-1164 AENIVSATKE
+1164 AENIKSATKE

-1239 VDGVITNQ
+1239 ADGVITNQ

-1253 NDLIKALGAD
+1253 
-1263 YTAKNKELLKEI
+1263 
-1275 DQKYAALSFADR
+1275 
-1287 AGVSGYLAAK
+1287 
-1297 KAFAAAEA
+1297 
-1305 GANNKAA
+1305 
-1312 SDVKELINAIG
+1312 KELINAIG
-1323 KVELAENSK
+1323 KVELVENSK

-1364 EEAYDALDAAAKAEA
+1364 EATYDALDAAAKAEA
-1379 EKKAKEDAAKADAVK
+1379 EKKEKEDAAKADAVK

-1426 QKKLVEA
+1426 QKKLVDA

-1454 KTTEETK
+1454 KTTGETK

-1543 YVKAKKVATKKVT
+1543 YVKAKKVATTKVT

-1592 TFKSSKKSVAAVTNK
+1592 TFKSSKKSVATVTNK
-1607 GVIKAKKKGKATITV
+1607 GVITAKKKGKATITV
-1622 KSGKKTVKVQITV
+1622 KSGKKTAKVQITV

>member
-28 TAFSGTG
+28 TAFVPAEYSG
-35 LSNAIEVSA
+35 AIEVSA

-54 DGTYEGYL
+54 DGTYKGRL

-83 QVSNRT
+83 QVSKRT
-89 QSWHTYAYNVSAYA
+89 QSWHTYAYDVSAYA
-103 GATANISVFMKTEDE
+103 GATANISVFMKTEDT
-118 QIVCEVTGTGSDS
+118 QIVCEVTGTGSDG

-138 LNTDVKEGEWTA
+138 LNKNVTKGEWTE
-150 LHGTV
+150 LSGTV

-186 AESSEGAV
+186 AEASEGPV
-194 SKDYTFDKLTQAA
+194 SKDYTFDKLTLAA
-207 VEEDTGAT
+207 ADDEETGAT

-242 LDGMIITGIS
+242 LAGMIITGIR
-252 LNVVGGS
+252 LNVAEGS
-259 TPAGLSPK
+259 SQTGLSPK
-267 LLSEADFNTE
+267 LLSEADFNTD
-277 QRNGDVGVAYGNNT
+277 QRNGDVGVAYGSNT

-302 ARYVGIMTTSEATP
+302 ARYVGIMTTSD

-352 ENTGYWNDVKWRD
+352 ENTGYWNDGEWRD

-377 YSEKDPAPKKTLG
+377 YSEKDQAPKKTLG

-397 SISANTVSPNELE
+397 SVSANTVSPNELE
-410 DEAVVPTVQMNYKTG
+410 DEAVVPTVQMNYETG

-506 GSVGITFDIDNL
+506 GSAGITFDIDNL

-612 QYFADYNEKN
+612 QHFADYNDKN

-646 EGFKSDGEYVSK
+646 EGFKSDGAYVSK
-658 EKMNDR
+658 EEMNKR
-664 IKWYIKTVGEH
+664 IDWYIEKVGKH
-675 FDNKFPE
+675 FDTKFPG

-717 RKAFEYADQYLADD
+717 LQAFKSADQHLAKD

-740 DCDPVKAETIRGF
+740 DCDPVKAATICDF
-753 LKEIRE
+753 LKEIRG
-759 VLNKGGKGRKLGVG
+759 VLKEGRKLGAG
-773 MQGHYDMLT
+773 MQGHHDMLT

-844 HKNNPDSL
+844 HKKGSL
-852 KGYVQN
+852 TGYVQN

-897 AKPAYWAFVNASQLE
+897 AKPAYWAFVEASQLE

-919 AMQTDKFEYAN
+919 AMQTDRFEYAN

-942 IRPIWNADKLKVQ
+942 IRPIWNANELKVQ
-955 VVVNDEKTAGSEIIL
+955 VVVKSKKTADSEIIL

-985 VRESATGEKL
+985 VRKNATGEEL
-995 KDVDGGYKAEFEVP
+995 KAVDGGYKAEFTVP
-1009 MTLNPL
+1009 MTMNPL

-1213 RRGTLNWYD
+1213 RLGTLNWYD

-1239 VDGVITNQ
+1239 ADGVITNQ

-1253 NDLIKALGAD
+1253 NELIKALGAD

-1297 KAFAAAEA
+1297 KTFAAAEA

-1454 KTTEETK
+1454 KTNEETK

-1543 YVKAKKVATKKVT
+1543 YVKAKKVATTKVT

-1566 KKVTLKKGKKLTL
+1566 KKATLKKGKKLTL

-1592 TFKSSKKSVAAVTNK
+1592 TFKSSKKSVVTVTNK
-1607 GVIKAKKKGKATITV
+1607 GVITAKKKGKATITV
-1622 KSGKKTVKVQITV
+1622 KSGKKTAKVQITV

>member
-1 MKNKKIVQKAGSRF
+1 MKNKKIVQKAGSKF

-28 TAFSGTG
+28 TAFVPAEYSG
-35 LSNAIEVSA
+35 AIEALA
-44 ATINIKEDFN
+44 ATIDIAEDFESGEPKGYVRGS
-54 DGTYEGYL
+54 GTTLTVVEEGHA
-62 RTDSTEQQLSI
+62 
-73 VDGGRSGKAL
+73 GKAL
-83 QVSNRT
+83 QLSGRT
-89 QSWHTYAYNVSAYA
+89 QSWHTYAYDVSAYA
-103 GATANISVFMKTEDE
+103 GATANISVFMKTEDK
-118 QIVCEVTGTGSDS
+118 QIVCEVTDG

-138 LNTDVKEGEWTA
+138 LNTNVTAGEWTE
-150 LHGTV
+150 LSGTV

-164 YFSTGSGTADYLID
+164 YFSTGGGTGDYLID

-186 AESSEGAV
+186 AEASEGAV

-207 VEEDTGAT
+207 ADEKTGAT

-230 QYGQVFFRLPEE
+230 QYGQVFFRLPKE
-242 LDGMIITGIS
+242 LDGMIITGIK
-252 LNVVGGS
+252 LNVAEGS
-259 TPAGLSPK
+259 SQAGLSPK

-277 QRNGDVGVAYGNNT
+277 QRNGDVGVAYGTNT
-291 LNATSDDLGKT
+291 LNAKSDDLGKT
-302 ARYVGIMTTSEATP
+302 ARYVGIMTNSE

-338 DAKKDIMAGFNGNF
+338 DPKKDIMSGFNGNF
-352 ENTGYWNDVKWRD
+352 ETDNAWWSNESWGKENISYVEYTEEDKAPKSDCSNKFVRVSSVSDNSVSPNSTGSTPVVQMNGKTDITSDKGYEFSYWVRISNKAEVADPAVDFKVTVHN
-365 ETKED
+365 TKED
-370 SLIAYCS
+370 NSWTDTTDAVIKYDDT
-377 YSEKDPAPKKTLG
+377 YTL
-390 SKYMRAS
+390 S
-397 SISANTVSPNELE
+397 
-410 DEAVVPTVQMNYKTG
+410 
-425 ITADKAYEFT
+425 
-435 YYARIADAAKVST
+435 
-448 PKVSMSVLVH
+448 
-458 DSDYKNQ
+458 
-465 ESAQITYDE
+465 
-474 SYELTDAW
+474 DAW
-482 QKVSGTMVIAENANE
+482 QKVSGTMVIAETQN
-497 LPESQIRFE
+497 PTTESGISFT
-506 GSVGITFDIDNL
+506 GTPGITFDIDNL

-555 SSLDNENTM
+555 SSLDNKNTM

-591 GVSTLDELESK
+591 GVSDLKELESK

-612 QYFADYNEKN
+612 QHFWDYNKNN
-622 PSEPIKMRGHVFVW
+622 PSKPPIKMRGHVFVW

-646 EGFKSDGEYVSK
+646 ENFKSDGAYVSK
-658 EKMNDR
+658 EEMNKR
-664 IKWYIKTVGEH
+664 IKWYIKEVGEH
-675 FDNKFPE
+675 FDKKFPG

-717 RKAFEYADQYLADD
+717 LKAFEYADQYLAKD

-740 DCDPVKAETIRGF
+740 DCDPVKAKTIRGF
-753 LKEIRE
+753 LNEIRE

-792 RKYAE
+792 REYAK

-839 KINEE
+839 KINAE
-844 HKNNPDSL
+844 HKKGSL

-897 AKPAYWAFVNASQLE
+897 AKPAYWAFVKASQLE

-955 VVVNDEKTAGSEIIL
+955 VVVNAEKTADSEIIL

-978 GDKTKDF
+978 EDKTKDF
-985 VRESATGEKL
+985 VRESATGENL
-995 KDVDGGYKAEFEVP
+995 KAVDGGYKAEFEVP

-1026 DGNTYSYND
+1026 GGNTYSYND

-1077 SKLEVKSGSAL
+1077 SKLEVKSSSAL

-1103 YVMVDVTDDALDD
+1103 YVMLDVTDDALDD

-1141 DDNDKQYRVSY
+1141 DDNDKQYRISY
-1152 KNLQTFNGTSCK
+1152 KNLRTFNGTSCK

-1203 VQINDAKDGS
+1203 IQINDAKDGS
-1213 RRGTLNWYD
+1213 RLGTLNWYD

-1239 VDGVITNQ
+1239 ADGVITNQ

-1253 NDLIKALGAD
+1253 
-1263 YTAKNKELLKEI
+1263 
-1275 DQKYAALSFADR
+1275 
-1287 AGVSGYLAAK
+1287 
-1297 KAFAAAEA
+1297 
-1305 GANNKAA
+1305 
-1312 SDVKELINAIG
+1312 KELINAIG
-1323 KVELAENSK
+1323 KVELVENSK

-1364 EEAYDALDAAAKAEA
+1364 EATYDALDAAAKAEA

-1454 KTTEETK
+1454 KPTEETK

-1543 YVKAKKVATKKVT
+1543 YVKAKKVATTKVT

-1592 TFKSSKKSVAAVTNK
+1592 TFKSSKKSVATVTNK
-1607 GVIKAKKKGKATITV
+1607 GVITAKKKGKATITV
-1622 KSGKKTVKVQITV
+1622 KSGKKTAKVQITV

>member
-1 MKNKKIVQKAGSRF
+1 MKNKKIVQKAGSKF

-28 TAFSGTG
+28 TAFVPAEYSG
-35 LSNAIEVSA
+35 AIEVSA

-54 DGTYEGYL
+54 DGTYKGRL

-83 QVSNRT
+83 QVSKRT
-89 QSWHTYAYNVSAYA
+89 QSWHTYAYDVSAYA
-103 GATANISVFMKTEDE
+103 GATANISVFMKTKDP
-118 QIVCEVTGTGSDS
+118 QIVCESTDGKV
-131 KDYYNWL
+131 YPWL
-138 LNTDVKEGEWTA
+138 LSKNVTPGEWTE
-150 LHGTV
+150 LSGTV
-155 TIPEGAKEL
+155 TIPEGTKEL
-164 YFSTGSGTADYLID
+164 YFSTGTDTGDYLID

-194 SKDYTFDKLTQAA
+194 SKKDYTFDKLTRAA
-207 VEEDTGAT
+207 ADEDTGAT
-215 AAIGEDGKLSVTMTR
+215 AAIVDGKLSVTMAR
-230 QYGQVFFRLPEE
+230 KYGQVFFRLPEE
-242 LDGMIITGIS
+242 LDGMIITGIT
-252 LNVVGGS
+252 LNAAKDYS
-259 TPAGLSPK
+259 QTGLSPK

-277 QRNGDVGVAYGNNT
+277 QRNGDVGVEYGKNT
-291 LNATSDDLGKT
+291 LNVKSDDLGKT
-302 ARYVGIMTTSEATP
+302 ARYVGIMTTSD
-316 ATPITMKF
+316 ATPITMTF

-352 ENTGYWNDVKWRD
+352 ENTGYWNDGEWRN
-365 ETKED
+365 ETEKD

-397 SISANTVSPNELE
+397 SVSANTVSPNGLE
-410 DEAVVPTVQMNYKTG
+410 DKAVVPTVQMNYKTG
-425 ITADKAYEFT
+425 IKADKAYEFS
-435 YYARIADAAKVST
+435 YWVRISNKAEVADPAVDFKVTVHNTKEDYSWTDTTDAAIKYDDT
-448 PKVSMSVLVH
+448 YTL
-458 DSDYKNQ
+458 SD
-465 ESAQITYDE
+465 T
-474 SYELTDAW
+474 W
-482 QKVSGTMVIAENANE
+482 QKVSGTMVIAETQN
-497 LPESQIRFE
+497 PTTESGISFT
-506 GSVGITFDIDNL
+506 GTPGITFDIDNL
-518 QIAEMRIPKVDMTI
+518 QIAEMRIPKVDITI
-532 PDLHEEVQKTGNGVE
+532 PDLHEEVQKTGNGVK

-591 GVSTLDELESK
+591 GVSKLEDLK
-602 LNFESADKVA
+602 LNFDSADKVA
-612 QYFADYNEKN
+612 QHFWDYNKNN
-622 PSEPIKMRGHVFVW
+622 PSKQPIKMRGHVFVW

-646 EGFKSDGEYVSK
+646 EDFKSDGAYVSK
-658 EKMNDR
+658 EEMNKR
-664 IKWYIKTVGEH
+664 IDWYIEKVGKH
-675 FDNKFPE
+675 FDTKFPG

-717 RKAFEYADQYLADD
+717 LQAFKSADQHLEKD

-740 DCDPVKAETIRGF
+740 DCDPVKAATICRF
-753 LKEIRE
+753 LKEIRG
-759 VLNKGGKGRKLGVG
+759 VLTEGRKLGAG
-773 MQGHYDMLT
+773 MQGHHDMLT

-839 KINEE
+839 KINAE
-844 HKNNPDSL
+844 HESGSL

-897 AKPAYWAFVNASQLE
+897 AKPAYWAFVNASKLE

-995 KDVDGGYKAEFEVP
+995 KDVDGGYKAEFEVL

-1103 YVMVDVTDDALDD
+1103 YVMLDVTDDALDD

-1239 VDGVITNQ
+1239 ADGDIKNQ
-1247 DAVDAV
+1247 DAVNAV
-1253 NDLIKALGAD
+1253 NELIKALGAD

-1566 KKVTLKKGKKLTL
+1566 KKATLKKGKKLTL

-1592 TFKSSKKSVAAVTNK
+1592 TFKSSKKSVVTVTNK
-1607 GVIKAKKKGKATITV
+1607 GVITAKKKGKATITV

>member
-1 MKNKKIVQKAGSRF
+1 MKNKKIVQKAGSKF

-28 TAFSGTG
+28 TAFVPAEYSG
-35 LSNAIEVSA
+35 AIEALA
-44 ATINIKEDFN
+44 ATIDIAEDFESG
-54 DGTYEGYL
+54 DPKGHVRGSGTLTVVEEGHA
-62 RTDSTEQQLSI
+62 
-73 VDGGRSGKAL
+73 GKAL
-83 QVSNRT
+83 QLSGRT
-89 QSWHTYAYNVSAYA
+89 QKWHTYAYDVSAYA
-103 GATANISVFMKTEDE
+103 GATANISVFMKTEDK

-138 LNTDVKEGEWTA
+138 LNTNVKGGEWTA
-150 LHGTV
+150 LSGTV

-164 YFSTGSGTADYLID
+164 YFSTGEGTGDYLID

-186 AESSEGAV
+186 AEASEGAV

-207 VEEDTGAT
+207 EKEDTGAT

-230 QYGQVFFRLPEE
+230 QYGQVFFRLPKE
-242 LDGMIITGIS
+242 LDGMIITGIR
-252 LNVVGGS
+252 LNVAEGS
-259 TPAGLSPK
+259 SQAGLSPK

-277 QRNGDVGVAYGNNT
+277 QRNGDVGVAYGTNT

-302 ARYVGIMTTSEATP
+302 ARYVGIMTNSE

-352 ENTGYWNDVKWRD
+352 ENTGYWNDGEWRN
-365 ETKED
+365 ETEKD

-397 SISANTVSPNELE
+397 SVSANTVSPNGLE
-410 DEAVVPTVQMNYKTG
+410 DKAVVPTVQMNYKTG
-425 ITADKAYEFT
+425 IKADKAYEFT

-474 SYELTDAW
+474 NYELTDAW

-506 GSVGITFDIDNL
+506 GSAGITFDIDNL

-532 PDLHEEVQKTGNGVE
+532 RDLHEEVQKTGNGVE

-591 GVSTLDELESK
+591 GVSDLKELESK

-612 QYFADYNEKN
+612 QHFADYNEKN

-646 EGFKSDGEYVSK
+646 KDFKSDGAYVSK
-658 EKMNDR
+658 EEMNDR
-664 IKWYIKTVGEH
+664 IDWYIKTVGTH
-675 FDNKFPE
+675 FDTKFPG

-717 RKAFEYADQYLADD
+717 TQAFKSADQYLAKD

-740 DCDPVKAETIRGF
+740 DCDPVKGATIRGF
-753 LKEIRE
+753 LKEIRG
-759 VLNKGGKGRKLGVG
+759 VLKEGRKLGAG
-773 MQGHYDMLT
+773 MQGHHDMLT

-792 RKYAE
+792 REYAK

-824 TKEGHRYKDI
+824 AKEGHRYKDI

-844 HKNNPDSL
+844 HKSDPDSL

-897 AKPAYWAFVNASQLE
+897 AKPAYWAFVDALQLE
-912 PLVRDVN
+912 PLVHDVN
-919 AMQTDKFEYAN
+919 AMQTDEFEYAN

-955 VVVNDEKTAGSEIIL
+955 VVVKSKKTADSEIIL

-978 GDKTKDF
+978 GDKTDDF
-985 VRESATGEKL
+985 VRESATGENL
-995 KDVDGGYKAEFEVP
+995 KAVDGGYKAEFEVP

-1048 VLSMKPFMAITK
+1048 VLSMKPFMVIKK

-1077 SKLEVKSGSAL
+1077 SKLEVKSSSAL

-1103 YVMVDVTDDALDD
+1103 YVMLDVTDDALDA

-1184 TAIKWTALS
+1184 AAIKWTALS
-1193 PEAGKLIGLD
+1193 PKAGKLIGLD

-1213 RRGTLNWYD
+1213 RLGTLNWYD

-1239 VDGVITNQ
+1239 ADGVITNQ

-1253 NDLIKALGAD
+1253 
-1263 YTAKNKELLKEI
+1263 
-1275 DQKYAALSFADR
+1275 
-1287 AGVSGYLAAK
+1287 
-1297 KAFAAAEA
+1297 
-1305 GANNKAA
+1305 
-1312 SDVKELINAIG
+1312 KELINAIG
-1323 KVELAENSK
+1323 KVELVENSK

-1364 EEAYDALDAAAKAEA
+1364 EATYDALDAAAKAEA

-1454 KTTEETK
+1454 KPTEETK

-1543 YVKAKKVATKKVT
+1543 YVKAKKVATTKVT

-1592 TFKSSKKSVAAVTNK
+1592 TFKSSKKNVATVTNK
-1607 GVIKAKKKGKATITV
+1607 GVITAKKKGKATITV
-1622 KSGKKTVKVQITV
+1622 KSGKKTAKVQITV

>member
-54 DGTYEGYL
+54 DGTYEGHL

-83 QVSNRT
+83 QVSKRT

-103 GATANISVFMKTEDE
+103 GATANISVFMKTEDK
-118 QIVCEVTGTGSDS
+118 QIVCEVTDG

-138 LNTDVKEGEWTA
+138 LNKNVTKGEWTE
-150 LHGTV
+150 LSGTV

-186 AESSEGAV
+186 AEASEGAV
-194 SKDYTFDKLTQAA
+194 SKDYTFDKLTLAA
-207 VEEDTGAT
+207 ADDEETGAT

-242 LDGMIITGIS
+242 LAGMIITGIR
-252 LNVVGGS
+252 LNVAEGS
-259 TPAGLSPK
+259 SQAGLSPK
-267 LLSEADFNTE
+267 LLSEADFNTD
-277 QRNGDVGVAYGNNT
+277 QRNGDVGVAYGSNT

-302 ARYVGIMTTSEATP
+302 ARYVGIMTTSD

-352 ENTGYWNDVKWRD
+352 ENTGYWNDGEWRD

-377 YSEKDPAPKKTLG
+377 YSEEDPAPKKTLG

-397 SISANTVSPNELE
+397 SVSANTVSPNELK

-425 ITADKAYEFT
+425 IKADKAYEFT

-474 SYELTDAW
+474 NYELTDAW

-506 GSVGITFDIDNL
+506 GSAGITFDIDNL

-612 QYFADYNEKN
+612 QHFADYNDKN

-646 EGFKSDGEYVSK
+646 EGFKSDGAYVSK
-658 EKMNDR
+658 EEMNKR
-664 IKWYIKTVGEH
+664 IDWYIEKVGKH
-675 FDNKFPE
+675 FDTKFPG

-717 RKAFEYADQYLADD
+717 LQAFKSADQHLAKD

-740 DCDPVKAETIRGF
+740 DCDPVKAATICDF
-753 LKEIRE
+753 LKEIRG
-759 VLNKGGKGRKLGVG
+759 VLKEGRKLGAG
-773 MQGHYDMLT
+773 MQGHHDMLT

-844 HKNNPDSL
+844 HKKGSL
-852 KGYVQN
+852 TGYVQN

-930 AIRFAAGTDDVI
+930 AIRFAAGTDNVI

-955 VVVNDEKTAGSEIIL
+955 VVVNAEKTADSEIIL

-985 VRESATGEKL
+985 VRKNATGENL
-995 KDVDGGYKAEFEVP
+995 KAVDGGYKAEFEVP
-1009 MTLNPL
+1009 MTMNPL
-1015 DKVSFDVVVKK
+1015 DKVSFDIVVKK

-1184 TAIKWTALS
+1184 AAIKWTALS
-1193 PEAGKLIGLD
+1193 PKAGKLIGLD

-1213 RRGTLNWYD
+1213 RLGTLNWYD

-1239 VDGVITNQ
+1239 ADGVITNQ
-1247 DAVDAV
+1247 DAVNAV
-1253 NDLIKALGAD
+1253 NELIKALGAD

-1297 KAFAAAEA
+1297 KTFAAAEA

-1379 EKKAKEDAAKADAVK
+1379 EKKAKEDAAKADVVK

-1454 KTTEETK
+1454 KTNEETK

-1543 YVKAKKVATKKVT
+1543 YVKAKKVATTKVT

-1566 KKVTLKKGKKLTL
+1566 KKATLKKGKKLTL

-1592 TFKSSKKSVAAVTNK
+1592 TFKSSKKSVVTVTNK
-1607 GVIKAKKKGKATITV
+1607 GVITAKKKGKATITV
-1622 KSGKKTVKVQITV
+1622 KSGKKTAKVQITV

>member
-1 MKNKKIVQKAGSRF
+1 MKNKKIVQKAGSKF

-28 TAFSGTG
+28 TAFVPAEYSG
-35 LSNAIEVSA
+35 AIEVSA

-54 DGTYEGYL
+54 DGTYKGRL

-83 QVSNRT
+83 QVSKRT
-89 QSWHTYAYNVSAYA
+89 QNWHTYAYDVSAYA
-103 GATANISVFMKTEDE
+103 GATANISVFMKTEDT

-138 LNTDVKEGEWTA
+138 LNTNVTPGEWTE
-150 LHGTV
+150 LSGTV

-164 YFSTGSGTADYLID
+164 YFSTGKGTGDYLID

-186 AESSEGAV
+186 AEASEGAV
-194 SKDYTFDKLTQAA
+194 SKDYTFDKLTLAA
-207 VEEDTGAT
+207 ADDEETGAT

-242 LDGMIITGIS
+242 LAGMIITGIR
-252 LNVVGGS
+252 LNVAEGS
-259 TPAGLSPK
+259 SQAGLSPK
-267 LLSEADFNTE
+267 LLSEADFNTD
-277 QRNGDVGVAYGNNT
+277 QRNGDVGVAYGSNT

-302 ARYVGIMTTSEATP
+302 ARYVGIMTTSD

-506 GSVGITFDIDNL
+506 GSAGITFDIDNL

-591 GVSTLDELESK
+591 GVSTLDDLESK

-612 QYFADYNEKN
+612 QHFADYNDKK

-646 EGFKSDGEYVSK
+646 EGFKSDGAYVSK
-658 EKMNDR
+658 EEMNKR
-664 IKWYIKTVGEH
+664 IDWYIEKVGKH
-675 FDNKFPE
+675 FDTKFPG

-717 RKAFEYADQYLADD
+717 LQAFKSADQHLAKD

-740 DCDPVKAETIRGF
+740 DCDPVKAATICRF
-753 LKEIRE
+753 LKEIRG
-759 VLNKGGKGRKLGVG
+759 VLTEGRKLGAG
-773 MQGHYDMLT
+773 MQGHHDMLT

-844 HKNNPDSL
+844 HKKGSL
-852 KGYVQN
+852 NGYVQN

-955 VVVNDEKTAGSEIIL
+955 VVVNDEKTADSEIIL

-1239 VDGVITNQ
+1239 ADGDIKNQ
-1247 DAVDAV
+1247 DAVNAV
-1253 NDLIKALGAD
+1253 NELIKALGAD

-1607 GVIKAKKKGKATITV
+1607 GVITAKKKGKATITV

>member
-28 TAFSGTG
+28 TAFVPAEYSG
-35 LSNAIEVSA
+35 AIEALA
-44 ATINIKEDFN
+44 ATIDIAEDFESG
-54 DGTYEGYL
+54 DPKGYVRGPGTLAVVEEGHA
-62 RTDSTEQQLSI
+62 
-73 VDGGRSGKAL
+73 GKAL
-83 QVSNRT
+83 QLSGRT

-103 GATANISVFMKTEDE
+103 GATANISVFMKTEDT
-118 QIVCEVTGTGSDS
+118 QIVCEVTGTGSDG

-138 LNTDVKEGEWTA
+138 LNKNVTKGEWTE
-150 LHGTV
+150 LSGTV

-164 YFSTGSGTADYLID
+164 YFSTGGETGDYLID

-194 SKDYTFDKLTQAA
+194 SKKDYTFDKLTRAA
-207 VEEDTGAT
+207 ADEDTGAT
-215 AAIGEDGKLSVTMTR
+215 AEIGEDGKLSVTMTR

-242 LDGMIITGIS
+242 LDGMIITGIT
-252 LNVVGGS
+252 LNVAKDS
-259 TPAGLSPK
+259 SQAGLSPK

-277 QRNGDVGVAYGNNT
+277 QRNGDVGVVYGSNT

-302 ARYVGIMTTSEATP
+302 ARYVGIMTTSD
-316 ATPITMKF
+316 ATPITMTF

-338 DAKKDIMAGFNGNF
+338 DPKKDIMSGFNGNF
-352 ENTGYWNDVKWRD
+352 ETDNDWWSNESWGKENISYVEYTEEDKAPKSDCSNKFVRVSSVSDNSVSPNSTRSTPVVQMNGETGITSDKGYEFSYWVRISNKAEVADPAVDFKVTVHN
-365 ETKED
+365 TKED
-370 SLIAYCS
+370 
-377 YSEKDPAPKKTLG
+377 YSWTDT
-390 SKYMRAS
+390 
-397 SISANTVSPNELE
+397 T
-410 DEAVVPTVQMNYKTG
+410 
-425 ITADKAYEFT
+425 
-435 YYARIADAAKVST
+435 DAAIKYDDT
-448 PKVSMSVLVH
+448 YTL
-458 DSDYKNQ
+458 SD
-465 ESAQITYDE
+465 T
-474 SYELTDAW
+474 W
-482 QKVSGTMVIAENANE
+482 QKVSGTMVIAETQN
-497 LPESQIRFE
+497 PTKESGISFT
-506 GSVGITFDIDNL
+506 GTPGITFDIDNL
-518 QIAEMRIPKVDMTI
+518 QIAEMKIPKVDMTI
-532 PDLHEEVQKTGNGVE
+532 PDLHEEVQKNGNGVE

-612 QYFADYNEKN
+612 QYFADYNEKH

-646 EGFKSDGEYVSK
+646 EGFKSDGAYVSK
-658 EKMNDR
+658 DKMNER
-664 IKWYIKTVGEH
+664 IEWYIKTVGKH
-675 FDNKFPE
+675 FDDNFPG

-717 RKAFEYADQYLADD
+717 LKAFEYADQYLAKD

-740 DCDPVKAETIRGF
+740 DCDPVKAATICRF
-753 LKEIRE
+753 LKEIRG
-759 VLNKGGKGRKLGVG
+759 VLTEGRKLGAG
-773 MQGHYDMLT
+773 MQGHHDMLT

-839 KINEE
+839 KINAE
-844 HKNNPDSL
+844 HKSGSL

-897 AKPAYWAFVNASQLE
+897 AKPAYWAFVDASRLE

-942 IRPIWNADKLKVQ
+942 IRPIWNAKELKVQ
-955 VVVNDEKTAGSEIIL
+955 VVVKSEKTTDSEIIL

-978 GDKTKDF
+978 GDKPKDF
-985 VRESATGEKL
+985 VRKNATGEEL
-995 KDVDGGYKAEFEVP
+995 KAVDGGYKAEFTVP
-1009 MTLNPL
+1009 MTMNPL

-1213 RRGTLNWYD
+1213 RLGTLNWYD

-1239 VDGVITNQ
+1239 ADGVITNQ
-1247 DAVDAV
+1247 DAVNAV
-1253 NDLIKALGAD
+1253 NELIKALGAD

-1297 KAFAAAEA
+1297 KTFAAAEA

-1454 KTTEETK
+1454 KTNEETK

-1566 KKVTLKKGKKLTL
+1566 KKATLKKGKKLTL

-1592 TFKSSKKSVAAVTNK
+1592 TFKSSKKSVATVTNK